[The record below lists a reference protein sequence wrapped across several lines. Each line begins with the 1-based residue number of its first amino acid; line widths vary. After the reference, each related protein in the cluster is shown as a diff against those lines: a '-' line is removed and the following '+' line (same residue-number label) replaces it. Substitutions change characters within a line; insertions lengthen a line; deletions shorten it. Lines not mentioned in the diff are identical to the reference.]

1 MNINKTNKR
10 YLRIG
15 AAALAAGLTLGTA
28 AAFALLKP
36 EPTSYT
42 VSSEEGGYY
51 SETTYYLT
59 EETYNGH
66 AAKAAK
72 NTGRQMSAASTS
84 SAENTEDEEFV
95 VGATKTVW
103 VKETTDEEGNVTES
117 RLLNKDEV
125 EELRSAADNL
135 NLGTDED
142 PEPTTPD
149 AVIPYRPIG
158 GGGGGNPETL
168 IGTANGNLYLLDIS
182 LKVVYNSSTEEY
194 SATGQ
199 ASWAEQLVWFENEY
213 MAAEESSFDYLA
225 ISWGGNGELKAKSK
239 SISGKYYDGDAAVKF
254 STAKSDAYAGYVW
267 QFNEKEGFLGDELE
281 NATANV
287 TLVNV
292 GAKQNKETS
301 VKMTYIHTYDKFNH
315 TPTFSFGV
323 NGDLNGMVTIEKGV
337 SVGLETVEDQWQ
349 IAIDVPNI
357 EY

>member
-1 MNINKTNKR
+1 MSINKTNKR

-66 AAKAAK
+66 AAKATK

-168 IGTANGNLYLLDIS
+168 IGSDNDDFHLLSIDFAIT
-182 LKVVYNSSTEEY
+182 YNTSTKTY
-194 SATGQ
+194 SATAN
-199 ASWAEQLVWFENEY
+199 ASWEEQLVFFWETAK
-213 MAAEESSFDYLA
+213 AAEEFTPDLMG
-225 ISWGGNGELKAKSK
+225 ITWGGDKHLKAQSY
-239 SISGKYYDGDAAVKF
+239 SISGNYYSEVNGTVGAVDCSR
-254 STAKSDAYAGYVW
+254 STSDIYAGYVW
-267 QFNEKEGFLGDELE
+267 QFFEKSGIFGKELE
-281 NATANV
+281 LVTAT
-287 TLVNV
+287 TDFKQTGEL
-292 GAKQNKETS
+292 QNKYTS
-301 VKMTYIHTYDKFNH
+301 AKLTYVHTYDRITGQISINVSKD
-315 TPTFSFGV
+315 PGIAASIGV
-323 NGDLNGMVTIEKGV
+323 TG
-337 SVGLETVEDQWQ
+337 SGLWQVELEIPD
-349 IAIDVPNI
+349 IL
-357 EY
+357 Y

>member
-15 AAALAAGLTLGTA
+15 AAALAAGLTLSTA

-66 AAKAAK
+66 AAKATK

-103 VKETTDEEGNVTES
+103 VKETADEEGNVTES

-125 EELRSAADNL
+125 EELKSAEAGNL
-135 NLGTDED
+135 NIGTDED
-142 PEPTTPD
+142 PEPATPD

-168 IGTANGNLYLLDIS
+168 IGSDNDDFHLLSIDFAIT
-182 LKVVYNSSTEEY
+182 YNTSTKTY
-194 SATGQ
+194 SATAN
-199 ASWAEQLVWFENEY
+199 ASWEEQLVFFWETAK
-213 MAAEESSFDYLA
+213 AAEEFTPDLMG
-225 ISWGGNGELKAKSK
+225 ITWGGDKHLKAQSY
-239 SISGKYYDGDAAVKF
+239 SISGNYYSEVNGTVGAVDCSR
-254 STAKSDAYAGYVW
+254 STSDIYAGYVW
-267 QFNEKEGFLGDELE
+267 QFFEKSGILGKELE
-281 NATANV
+281 LVTAT
-287 TLVNV
+287 TDFKQTGEL
-292 GAKQNKETS
+292 QNKYTS
-301 VKMTYIHTYDKFNH
+301 AKLTYVHTYDRITGQISINVSKD
-315 TPTFSFGV
+315 PGIAASIGV
-323 NGDLNGMVTIEKGV
+323 TG
-337 SVGLETVEDQWQ
+337 SGLWQ
-349 IAIDVPNI
+349 IELEIP
-357 EY
+357 YLLY